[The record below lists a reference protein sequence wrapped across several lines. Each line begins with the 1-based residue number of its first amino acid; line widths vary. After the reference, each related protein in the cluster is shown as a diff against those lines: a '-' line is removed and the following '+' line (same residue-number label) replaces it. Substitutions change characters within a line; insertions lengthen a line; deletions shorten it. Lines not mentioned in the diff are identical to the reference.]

1 MNLPFVL
8 DVALGL
14 IFVYLILSLLASEIQ
29 ELIAALLQWRAKHLR
44 ESVTNLLQG
53 GEKPPPNEQ
62 EQVQQLVKKI
72 YDDPLI
78 RNINQASVE
87 GIASLFRGMTL
98 WLQDIYNSFVQLFLK
113 AARKIPKIGEHL
125 FPKKDRKRT
134 FGDQRSAPSYIPA
147 ETFATTL
154 IESVGISD
162 LSKLLMQQR
171 LEKFNQRLVT
181 VIKST
186 LEDVFSKP
194 VDERERVN
202 RFNDELQQIVEDYKN
217 SEATLQTCIFR
228 IRESF
233 DRLIAFFEN
242 HPSSTPAIRSE
253 LQAIKTNHFGEKG
266 ERAFLFGLSPSPS
279 ELTELIDKGSRVYKE
294 IEPVF
299 KAAFNKDSQAIAQ
312 RVDQKIVEL
321 KLKADAIKS
330 LNLSQSDKEAYFNES
345 SPQIAQRVDQK
356 IVELKHPKLTKEDRA
371 QFASAAI
378 KSLNLSQSDKEAY
391 FNESSAEIAQRV
403 NQKIVELKLAKLTE
417 EDHAQFASAAMESLN
432 LSEFDIKTYEVYIT
446 YQKIDRVIDG
456 LPKYVRDSLKILA
469 RRAESRIQQVG
480 TQVQQVG
487 NEVDH
492 LRTEIESWFDRS
504 IDRASGV
511 YKRNSKGFA
520 IVLGFVLALATN
532 SDTFHIFS
540 RISNDEKLRQVI
552 VQNATSITQNL
563 NSQQDAL
570 DAKSIGCIP
579 VLQVS
584 A

>member
-345 SPQIAQRVDQK
+345 S
-356 IVELKHPKLTKEDRA
+356 
-371 QFASAAI
+371 
-378 KSLNLSQSDKEAY
+378 
-391 FNESSAEIAQRV
+391 AEIAQRV